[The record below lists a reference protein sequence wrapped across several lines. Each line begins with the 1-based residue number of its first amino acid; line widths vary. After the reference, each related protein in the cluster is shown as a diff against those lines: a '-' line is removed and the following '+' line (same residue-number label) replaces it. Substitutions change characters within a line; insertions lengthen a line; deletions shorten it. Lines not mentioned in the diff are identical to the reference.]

1 MLQGQRLRHMRERRA
16 LSQRALGTLIG
27 QDGRYISKLELGIL
41 RSVTTTT
48 LARLMTALRVSADYL
63 LGFSD
68 CETLPRRRGTSTP
81 AGRQRQTA
89 ARHRNG
95 STRSSGARPVTP
107 APPEQTARTVT
118 TDSAVAVAPR
128 DQPAAHGRPLM
139 CPHCYILMQ
148 PLEDQSGLVCPACRY
163 WREEE

>member
-48 LARLMTALRVSADYL
+48 LARLMTALWVSTDYL

-81 AGRQRQTA
+81 VGR
-89 ARHRNG
+89 
-95 STRSSGARPVTP
+95 
-107 APPEQTARTVT
+107 
-118 TDSAVAVAPR
+118 
-128 DQPAAHGRPLM
+128 
-139 CPHCYILMQ
+139 
-148 PLEDQSGLVCPACRY
+148 
-163 WREEE
+163 